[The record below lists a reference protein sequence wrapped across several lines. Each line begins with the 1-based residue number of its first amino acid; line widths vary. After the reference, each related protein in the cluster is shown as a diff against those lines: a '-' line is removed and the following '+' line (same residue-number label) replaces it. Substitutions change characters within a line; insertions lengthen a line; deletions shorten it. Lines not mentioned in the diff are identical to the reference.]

1 MLTRRLRPPDDS
13 FFLLGARGTGK
24 TTWIQ
29 QHFSGS
35 PQYDLLLSSES
46 LRLSRDPSQF
56 RAECNALADRAW
68 IVVDEIQRVP
78 ALLDEVQHLMT
89 KKRQRF
95 VLSGSSARKLRRSGA
110 NLLAGRAE
118 TRNMFPLTS
127 AEIGDER
134 ELDMV
139 LTQGMLPLAVT
150 RARPAAFLRSYC
162 EVYLREEIQ
171 AEALVRQIGPFARFL
186 EVAAR
191 MNAQATNVAGIARD
205 SGIARQTAQ
214 EFFQILVD
222 TLLASWLPAWKLK
235 RAVKQIAHPKF
246 YLFDTGVV
254 RQLSGQA
261 HLPMHAEE
269 RGFLF
274 ETFLLHELRAYLHYS
289 DLEYPIAYW
298 KTRDGAEVDFVI
310 DTPSGLVAIEV
321 KSAARWDTSW
331 CRGLAKLRE
340 LQPKGVLAT
349 YGVYT
354 GERASEHDG
363 VRVLPWREFLAQLWQ
378 GKLLG

>member
-1 MLTRRLRPPDDS
+1 MRAAAQGLQRGECPVRPTAGQAPGGGLAEIALSPPSLVHIFVDIVGVFLVNSPTMLTRRLRPPDDS

-24 TTWIQ
+24 TTWIRE
-29 QHFSGS
+29 HFQDA

-46 LRLSRDPSQF
+46 LRLSRDPSLF
-56 RAECNALADRAW
+56 RAECSALPDEEW

-78 ALLDEVQHLMT
+78 ALLDEVQHLMM

-118 TRNMFPLTS
+118 TRNMFPLVS

-134 ELDMV
+134 ELDLV

-162 EVYLREEIQ
+162 DVYLHEEIQ

-191 MNAQATNVAGIARD
+191 MNGQTTNIAGVARD
-205 SGIARQTAQ
+205 AGVARQTAQ

-222 TLLASWLPAWKLK
+222 TLIASWLPAWKLK
-235 RAVKQIAHPKF
+235 RAVKQVEHAKF
-246 YLFDTGVV
+246 YLFDTAVA
-254 RQLSGQA
+254 RHLAGQA
-261 HLPMHAEE
+261 HMSIHADE
-269 RGFLF
+269 RG
-274 ETFLLHELRAYLHYS
+274 
-289 DLEYPIAYW
+289 I
-298 KTRDGAEVDFVI
+298 
-310 DTPSGLVAIEV
+310 
-321 KSAARWDTSW
+321 
-331 CRGLAKLRE
+331 
-340 LQPKGVLAT
+340 
-349 YGVYT
+349 
-354 GERASEHDG
+354 
-363 VRVLPWREFLAQLWQ
+363 
-378 GKLLG
+378 